1 MGAVITVLFSPTESS
16 IGDFDRLLSDLST
29 LIRTDPPD
37 GMDSMSIQRTDRG
50 AVIVQARWRSAADQ
64 RAFRTSPEG
73 SRIFR
78 AMSECCAEG
87 PQTYVGMEDVALSYY
102 RVKEPKP

>member
-1 MGAVITVLFSPTESS
+1 MGAVITVLFSPAESS
-16 IGDFDRLLSDLST
+16 VHDFDRLLSDLGA

-64 RAFRTSPEG
+64 RAFRASPEG

-78 AMSECCAEG
+78 AMSDRCPEP
-87 PQTYVGMEDVALSYY
+87 PQTYVGTEDVALSYY
-102 RVKEPKP
+102 GVKEPKP

>member
-1 MGAVITVLFSPTESS
+1 MGAVITVLFSPAESCVR
-16 IGDFDRLLSDLST
+16 DFDRLLNDLGA

-50 AVIVQARWRSAADQ
+50 AVIVQARWRSAAHQ
-64 RAFRTSPEG
+64 RAFRASPEG

-78 AMSECCAEG
+78 AMSECCSEP
-87 PQTYVGMEDVALSYY
+87 PQTYVGTEDADLSYDG
-102 RVKEPKP
+102 VKEPKT